1 MFDDDEDMVAL
12 GDVFEATDRREVDR
26 LRNLVD
32 ALLRHT
38 GGVPK
43 ECPHCGV
50 IVRDATVVV
59 GDKPGERRALRVVL
73 EDCNFLRHTADRCTP
88 AGRTSLA
95 R

>member
-1 MFDDDEDMVAL
+1 MFEDDDDMVQLSA
-12 GDVFEATDRREVDR
+12 VFEETDRREVER

-50 IVRDATVVV
+50 MVI